1 MAVAPLQIPAYP
13 TPQAL
18 DFSPLERLGD
28 RLRQNQQD
36 AQRRQ
41 AVQQYAATGD
51 ARGLFASGD
60 MNLAQLGAQLE
71 SRKEA
76 QARDARDFQFRQD
89 EARRAQTNADRTFQL
104 QSQSTGGRDIAN
116 QVEQRKRAAASMG
129 LSQEHPA
136 YQSFVLTGKMP
147 REDAQPLTAT
157 DKKAILEAD
166 EGVMAAETAIE
177 GLRKA
182 KEISPKAF
190 SGPVADMRGYG
201 ASLFGNEGGENTVEL
216 NNLITS
222 NALTQLKSIF
232 GGMPTEGERKILLE
246 VQGSV
251 NQPDAV
257 RQKIYDR
264 AIALAERRL
273 QFNRQRA
280 EAMRG
285 GSFYRGQQSPQ
296 VQPAQAGAAGDPLAQ
311 ARSAIDQG
319 ADRNAVIQRLRENGI
334 DPSGL

>member
-13 TPQAL
+13 TPQAV
-18 DFSPLERLGD
+18 DFSPLERLGQN
-28 RLRQNQQD
+28 LRKSRED
-36 AQRRQ
+36 DLRRQ

-60 MNLAQLGAQLE
+60 MSLAQLGAQLE

-76 QARDARDFQFRQD
+76 QTRDARDFQFRQD
-89 EARRAQTNADRTFQL
+89 ESRRTQSNADRTYQL
-104 QSQSTGGRDIAN
+104 QAQSSGGRDIAQ
-116 QVEQRKRAAASMG
+116 QVEQRKRAASGFG
-129 LSQEHPA
+129 LDPSHPS
-136 YQSFVLTGKMP
+136 YQSYVLTGKMP

-166 EGVMAAETAIE
+166 EGVLSAETAIE
-177 GLRKA
+177 GLKKA
-182 KEISPKAF
+182 KELSPGSF
-190 SGPVADMRGYG
+190 EGPLASQRGYG
-201 ASLFGNEGGENTVEL
+201 ASLIGNQGGENTVEL
-216 NNLITS
+216 QNLITS

-264 AIALAERRL
+264 AIALANRRL
-273 QFNRQRA
+273 QFNKQRA
-280 EAMRG
+280 ESMRG
-285 GSFYRGQQSPQ
+285 GSFYRGQS
-296 VQPAQAGAAGDPLAQ
+296 QPRPENNAGDPLAQ
-311 ARSAIDQG
+311 ARNAIDQG